1 MKFQELLLSGIQRSE
16 IPLRFEPGAEEAV
29 AKPVTEVLQAW
40 IGAHLPGAHLPGAHP
55 SGGADSAFDAGWRAL
70 AVALLAELDGSA
82 DLPE

>member
-1 MKFQELLLSGIQRSE
+1 MKFPDLLIAAIQRSE

-40 IGAHLPGAHLPGAHP
+40 ITSHMP
-55 SGGADSAFDAGWRAL
+55 SDSKSEFDAGSRAL
-70 AVALLAELDGSA
+70 IARLLAELDGSA